1 MPSKSELVDMI
12 KESLLSD
19 NDLSFLEELNEDGIR
34 NLEKEISEYKKRIEE
49 QQKPIFKTMA
59 VTTKFLP
66 NFMVAKL
73 GQDMLTPYIAAQVT
87 QFLEP
92 KDSAALGRSF
102 AANFLG
108 EVTLYVEPELT
119 SKIARHMRI
128 NEVVKI
134 IHAMI
139 SKGLFIKLGE
149 LSDALDTKLVTELVP
164 QLNSA
169 SDIAR
174 IMHNMQSI
182 EKIQAVGQ
190 RLNSSLFS
198 DVVEELKS
206 LNNTTALGALE

>member
-1 MPSKSELVDMI
+1 
-12 KESLLSD
+12 
-19 NDLSFLEELNEDGIR
+19 
-34 NLEKEISEYKKRIEE
+34 
-49 QQKPIFKTMA
+49 
-59 VTTKFLP
+59 
-66 NFMVAKL
+66 
-73 GQDMLTPYIAAQVT
+73 
-87 QFLEP
+87 
-92 KDSAALGRSF
+92 
-102 AANFLG
+102 
-108 EVTLYVEPELT
+108 
-119 SKIARHMRI
+119 
-128 NEVVKI
+128 
-134 IHAMI
+134 MI